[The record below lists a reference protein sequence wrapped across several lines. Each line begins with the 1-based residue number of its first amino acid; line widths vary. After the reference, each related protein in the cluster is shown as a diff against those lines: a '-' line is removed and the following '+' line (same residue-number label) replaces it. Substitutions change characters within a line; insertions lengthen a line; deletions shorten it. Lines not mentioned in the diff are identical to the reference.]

1 ARGVGRG
8 RARDAGTKRGTGD
21 GARGGLCLGGEGG
34 ARPPR
39 RHWRKRQLRSLQT
52 EARTKTTVKWTSRH
66 RQRSPRNIRD
76 KLSFG
81 RGEYLAILL
90 LGLILGALCLSV
102 LVADK
107 FPNHYWE
114 IRQPNFGFGADWE
127 CVNVPYGDP
136 VCHRKPQ

>member
-1 ARGVGRG
+1 MAEEEPG
-8 RARDAGTKRGTGD
+8 
-21 GARGGLCLGGEGG
+21 
-34 ARPPR
+34 
-39 RHWRKRQLRSLQT
+39 WRKRQLRSLQT
-52 EARTKTTVKWTSRH
+52 EARTKTTVKWPSRH

-76 KLSFG
+76 NLSFG

-114 IRQPNFGFGADWE
+114 IRQPNFGFGPDWE

>member
-1 ARGVGRG
+1 MAEEEPG
-8 RARDAGTKRGTGD
+8 
-21 GARGGLCLGGEGG
+21 
-34 ARPPR
+34 
-39 RHWRKRQLRSLQT
+39 WRKRQLRSLQT
-52 EARTKTTVKWTSRH
+52 EARTKTTVKWPSPH
-66 RQRSPRNIRD
+66 RQRSPRNIGD

-114 IRQPNFGFGADWE
+114 IRQPNFGFGPDWE